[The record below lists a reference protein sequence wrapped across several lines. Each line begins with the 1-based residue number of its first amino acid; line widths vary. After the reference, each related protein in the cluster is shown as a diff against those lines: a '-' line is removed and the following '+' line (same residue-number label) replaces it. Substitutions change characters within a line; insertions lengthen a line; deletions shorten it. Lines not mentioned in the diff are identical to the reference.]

1 MAGHPLADWL
11 DASDGELDDDQDGEE
26 QGRASAGILGARQRP
41 RRPRLA
47 LLAAAA
53 AALWAAVALALLLG
67 GEDEDEDPG
76 GLAPTTETAGDPS
89 EPHAAVSG
97 ASATGGGV
105 PADEAAAAVIGAR
118 LEVARLA
125 EGTGR
130 SRYVDAAVAEGAE
143 RVGDLVVVRVLAV
156 VLEGEDGTWTSERV
170 ERFAV
175 PLRADVSGEPAL
187 AGAPWPLPAPAGDR
201 AEGPTWADSDEP
213 APGVAEAL
221 EAAGFQ
227 GVADL
232 GTAGA
237 DDAPLLR
244 ATFTADLPP
253 GRHEV
258 WLTDDQDTRVL
269 GLRARD
275 RDDTQDDTQGGH

>member
-1 MAGHPLADWL
+1 MAGHPLAEWL
-11 DASDGELDDDQDGEE
+11 DASDGESDDDQDGED
-26 QGRASAGILGARQRP
+26 QAPVSAGILGARQRP
-41 RRPRLA
+41 RRRRFA

-53 AALWAAVALALLLG
+53 AALWVAVALALLLG
-67 GEDEDEDPG
+67 GEDEDGDPG
-76 GLAPTTETAGDPS
+76 GLAATTEAAGDSP

-97 ASATGGGV
+97 DSATGEGV

-130 SRYVDAAVAEGAE
+130 SRYVDVAVAEGAE
-143 RVGDLVVVRVLAV
+143 RVGDLVVVNVLAV

-175 PLRADVSGEPAL
+175 PLRAEASGEPAL

-201 AEGPTWADSDEP
+201 AEGPTWTDSDES

-232 GTAGA
+232 GTARA
-237 DDAPLLR
+237 DDAPLVR
-244 ATFTADLPP
+244 AIFSADLPP

-258 WLTDDQDTRVL
+258 WLTDDQDMRVL

-275 RDDTQDDTQGGH
+275 RHDTEGGH